1 MTIRIA
7 GGQGF
12 YGDDVGSTRPL
23 LESGIDYLCLEGLA
37 ELTLAILQKDRQ
49 RDESLGF
56 NRDLPRYLK
65 VALPYVG
72 DGRTKVITN
81 AGGINPIAT
90 GRVAVESARAAGLTG
105 LKVATVVG
113 DDLTARLGALFAAGV
128 NLDNAETGES
138 FEKFAAT
145 RGGVASP
152 TLLFASAYL
161 GAAPIV
167 EALRQGADVVITGR
181 VADSALFLAPLVH
194 EFGWA
199 FDDWDRLAAGTA
211 IGHLAECSGQSTG
224 GNFSGDWATVH
235 EPWNFG
241 FPIVECEADGSAVLT
256 KAPGTGGRVDFDTV
270 RHQLLYEVHDPAA
283 YLAPDVVA
291 DFTSLELAEVGPDRV
306 RLSGCRGLPATPT
319 YKALL
324 AYESG
329 WSCDT
334 RVAFAWPDAYAKA
347 LATAAIF
354 RRRVALAGRSAQ
366 EWHEEY
372 WGVNALGGPTVPL
385 ESAGEAPDVSLRI
398 AWRCADEASAAAIAR
413 EMVPLGLS
421 APPWGLTASGR
432 TVIGK
437 PSQLLG
443 LWPVLVDRALV
454 DSSVR
459 VSVEEA

>member
-1 MTIRIA
+1 MALRIA

-12 YGDDVGSTRPL
+12 YGDDVSSTVPL

-49 RDESLGF
+49 RDETLGF
-56 NRDLPRYLK
+56 NRDLPRYFR
-65 VALPYVG
+65 VALPFVG
-72 DGRTKVITN
+72 AGQTKVITN
-81 AGGINPIAT
+81 AGGINPIAAS
-90 GRVAVESARAAGLTG
+90 RVAIESARALGLSG

-113 DDLTARLGALFAAGV
+113 DDLTARLGELREAGMT
-128 NLDNAETGES
+128 LDNLETGEPWS
-138 FEKFAAT
+138 ALIAAA
-145 RGGVASP
+145 GGDDPPPV
-152 TLLFASAYL
+152 LFASAYL

-167 EALRQGADVVITGR
+167 EALRAGADLVITGR

-194 EFGWA
+194 EFGWD
-199 FDDWDRLAAGTA
+199 FDDWHRLAAGTVV
-211 IGHLAECSGQSTG
+211 GHLAECSGQSTG
-224 GNFSGDWATVH
+224 GNLSGEWWTVPQ
-235 EPWNFG
+235 PWSFG
-241 FPIVECEADGSAVLT
+241 FPIAECEADGSAVLT

-270 RHQLLYEVHDPAA
+270 RHQLLYEVHDPSR
-283 YLAPDVVA
+283 YLAPDVIA
-291 DFTSLELAEVGPDRV
+291 DFTSLDVADLGGDRV

-319 YKALL
+319 YKALM

-329 WSCDT
+329 WSGET

-347 LATAAIF
+347 VATAAIF
-354 RRRVALAGRSAQ
+354 RRRVALAGYEVD

-385 ESAGEAPDVSLRI
+385 DEADDAPEVSLRV
-398 AWRCADEASAAAIAR
+398 AWRCEGPAPAGAIAR

-421 APPWGLTASGR
+421 APPWGFTASGR

-443 LWPVLVDRALV
+443 LWPVLVDKPFV
-454 DSSVR
+454 DASVH
-459 VSVEEA
+459 VAIEET

>member
-1 MTIRIA
+1 MTVRIA

-12 YGDDVGSTRPL
+12 YGDDVASTRPL

-65 VALPYVG
+65 IALPFVG

-81 AGGINPIAT
+81 AGGINPIAA
-90 GRVAVESARAAGLTG
+90 GRAAIDTARALGLSG
-105 LKVATVVG
+105 LKIATVVG
-113 DDLTARLGALFAAGV
+113 DDLTARLGALHEAGV

-138 FEKFAAT
+138 WDDFAAAH
-145 RGGVASP
+145 GGAGAP
-152 TLLFASAYL
+152 AMLFASAYL
-161 GAAPIV
+161 GVAPIV
-167 EALRQGADVVITGR
+167 EALRAGADVVITGR

-199 FDDWDRLAAGTA
+199 PDDWDRLAAGTA
-211 IGHLAECSGQSTG
+211 VGHLAECSGQSTG
-224 GNFSGDWATVH
+224 GNFSGEWWTVP

-241 FPIVECEADGSAVLT
+241 FPIAECEPDGTAVLT

-291 DFTSLELAEVGPDRV
+291 DFTSIELTEVGPDRV
-306 RLSGCRGLPATPT
+306 RLTGCKGLPATPT
-319 YKALL
+319 YKALI
-324 AYESG
+324 AYETG
-329 WSCDT
+329 WAGET

-347 LATAAIF
+347 TATAAIF
-354 RRRVALAGRSAQ
+354 RRRVALAGHRAE

-385 ESAGEAPDVSLRI
+385 DAADDAPDVSLRI
-398 AWRCADEASAAAIAR
+398 AWRCPDAASAAAIAR

-443 LWPVLVDRALV
+443 LWPALV
-454 DSSVR
+454 DKALVDTSVR
-459 VSVEEA
+459 VAIEEV